1 MMWHDNSSITAH
13 SHLLIMISYLYDP
26 ACYLVDSEF
35 KKRHGVNINVQC
47 VVEKPEI
54 YILAGCPLSNQQ
66 MLYSEEIYENL
77 IELKAHVKVNG
88 DLNINDKLRVFKGD
102 EPAAQ
107 FEVGQEKMETITV
120 FHVEYMLKLVVVT
133 FIVTN

>member
-1 MMWHDNSSITAH
+1 
-13 SHLLIMISYLYDP
+13 
-26 ACYLVDSEF
+26 
-35 KKRHGVNINVQC
+35 
-47 VVEKPEI
+47 
-54 YILAGCPLSNQQ
+54 

>member
-1 MMWHDNSSITAH
+1 M
-13 SHLLIMISYLYDP
+13 
-26 ACYLVDSEF
+26 
-35 KKRHGVNINVQC
+35 K
-47 VVEKPEI
+47 
-54 YILAGCPLSNQQ
+54 
-66 MLYSEEIYENL
+66 EIYENL

-107 FEVGQEKMETITV
+107 FEAGQEKMETITV

>member
-1 MMWHDNSSITAH
+1 MMWHDSSSITAH
-13 SHLLIMISYLYDP
+13 SHLLIMISHLYDP
-26 ACYLVDSEF
+26 ACYLVDSKL
-35 KKRHGVNINVQC
+35 KKRHGVNINVRC

-54 YILAGCPLSNQQ
+54 YILARCPLSNQQ

-102 EPAAQ
+102 EPAAH
-107 FEVGQEKMETITV
+107 FEAGQEKMETITV
-120 FHVEYMLKLVVVT
+120 FHVEYMIKLVVVT